1 MGCSGAQKTKIDGD
15 NKKKDSQKDKNDF
28 QVRFF
33 SEDES
38 SSGTFS
44 LNSESNK
51 DEKDSDKSEEENQ
64 STKSKKTIAD
74 IRVFDYSSDESDS
87 QIDYKVIDLSKKKEP
102 QPEPEPIPSSKPK
115 PKKTKKK
122 KSIKEET
129 PPKKEETPQKKE
141 KTPSHKQEKTPSPK
155 KEKTPSPKKEETP
168 SPKKE
173 KTPTPKQEKTPSPK
187 KEETP
192 PRKRDKKYKTMKQ
205 KAKRLSAPKIEEI
218 EPSSSS
224 SEFESEKIDSPH
236 PSIIIESN
244 IKENIY
250 SEYSKNLNFYSSNE
264 KNISSKLDKES
275 YNACPK
281 NKYRKNI
288 LLHNSEVTSICALD
302 GITKNIC
309 YATSSLDNT
318 IKLWTGK
325 FKLIDTI
332 SKLLVP
338 SLFLCEFDFINILS
352 AEGVYIKMYDIESE
366 IYECKKTFRNHIDI
380 IYIIYPLVTQ
390 NILNFFSGG
399 EDTIIRLW
407 QRDDENPI
415 RYYEGHQGKILD
427 IKNIA
432 HNNKL
437 MISLSE
443 DKKCI
448 VWEISNSNMIKEI
461 ELYFTPL
468 NLIETK
474 EGFGVGGYDNKI
486 RFFYSVEKNCELK
499 ECIITKFFGNKILFA
514 DDNNIFSLDAN
525 GNINL
530 IDINEKKVVIIFEG
544 NNSDFV
550 QIIKSYNWNPDKE
563 EYDNLDSKKFAEDR
577 TIVGINK
584 DGYGYTYKSEL
595 FTNLKIYPKE
605 IYRQKKEESSRKNDR
620 RKTFMK
626 AAKKRASVVQ
636 PKNKRVSFNYN
647 KLVYN

>member
-1 MGCSGAQKTKIDGD
+1 MGCSGAQSTQINDN
-15 NKKKDSQKDKNDF
+15 NKKKDSQKNNDDF
-28 QVRFF
+28 MIKFF

-51 DEKDSDKSEEENQ
+51 DLDNSSQFEEENK

-74 IRVFDYSSDESDS
+74 IRVFDYSSDDSES
-87 QIDYKVIDLSKKKEP
+87 QINYEVIDLSKKKP
-102 QPEPEPIPSSKPK
+102 IPEPEPIPPPKPK
-115 PKKTKKK
+115 PKKKKK
-122 KSIKEET
+122 KKPKKEET
-129 PPKKEETPQKKE
+129 PPKKEETP
-141 KTPSHKQEKTPSPK
+141 
-155 KEKTPSPKKEETP
+155 
-168 SPKKE
+168 
-173 KTPTPKQEKTPSPK
+173 PK

-192 PRKRDKKYKTMKQ
+192 PKIKTPSKKEDTPPKKKSPRKREKKSKTMKN
-205 KAKRLSAPKIEEI
+205 KAKRLSAPKIEP
-218 EPSSSS
+218 EPSIS

-264 KNISSKLDKES
+264 KNISVKLDKET

-288 LLHNSEVTSICALD
+288 LLHNSEITSICALD

-318 IKLWTGK
+318 IKFWTGK
-325 FKLIDTI
+325 FKLIDTV
-332 SKLLVP
+332 SNLLVP

-366 IYECKKTFRNHIDI
+366 IYECKYTFRNHIDL
-380 IYIIYPLVTQ
+380 IYIIYPLVTK
-390 NILNFFSGG
+390 NVMNFFSGG
-399 EDTIIRLW
+399 KDTIIRLW
-407 QRDDENPI
+407 QRDSENPI
-415 RYYEGHQGKILD
+415 RYYEGHKGKILD
-427 IKNIA
+427 IKNISN
-432 HNNKL
+432 NNKL
-437 MISLSE
+437 LISLSE

-448 VWEISNSNMIKEI
+448 IWEISNSNMIKEI
-461 ELYFTPL
+461 ELYFTPI

-486 RFFYSVEKNCELK
+486 RFFYGVEKNCELK

-514 DDNNIFSLDAN
+514 DDDNVFSLDAN

-530 IDINEKKVVIIFEG
+530 ININEKKVVIIFES

-550 QIIKSYNWNPDKE
+550 AIIKSYNWNPDKD
-563 EYDNLDSKKFAEDR
+563 EYENVKSKRFGEDR
-577 TIVGINK
+577 TIIGINK

-595 FTNLKIYPKE
+595 FKNLKIYPKE
-605 IYRQKKEESSRKNDR
+605 IFRKKEEDTNKKLNR
-620 RKTFMK
+620 RKTYANANILK
-626 AAKKRASVVQ
+626 QRHSIAK
-636 PKNKRVSFNYN
+636 PKKNQRVSFSYSKITNN
-647 KLVYN
+647 N